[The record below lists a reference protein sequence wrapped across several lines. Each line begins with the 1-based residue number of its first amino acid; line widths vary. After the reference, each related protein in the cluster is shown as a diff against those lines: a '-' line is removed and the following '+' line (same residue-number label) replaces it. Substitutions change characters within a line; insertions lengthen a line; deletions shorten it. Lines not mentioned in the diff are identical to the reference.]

1 MNKDTDSKPTGDSR
15 IAALEAIAAMQP
27 DSFTDPA
34 QLAALCIAIARVE
47 LAKPE
52 KDNNR

>member
-1 MNKDTDSKPTGDSR
+1 MNKDGKPTSDSR
-15 IAALEAIAAMQP
+15 IAALEAIAGMHL

-34 QLAALCIAIARVE
+34 QLAALCIAVARVE

-52 KDNNR
+52 KDNNC